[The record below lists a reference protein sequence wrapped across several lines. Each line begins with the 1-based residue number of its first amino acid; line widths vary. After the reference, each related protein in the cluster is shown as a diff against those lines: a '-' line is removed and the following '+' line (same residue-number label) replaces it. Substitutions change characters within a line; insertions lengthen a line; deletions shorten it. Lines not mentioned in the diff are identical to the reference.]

1 MSVEVQ
7 LDGVFENEVELSK
20 KNEVIEEK
28 LDFVEEVLFE
38 MERGSGDQYE
48 FDKIETDLGQISAN
62 EEEIKADIENLKM
75 QVQSENEVY
84 NSLEV
89 NLFALDGTMKDV
101 LAEVAERRSDFRKLK
116 VSIYEDQDKTRT
128 SLESFNSTLGFL
140 QENIEDLQED
150 FADTKTAT
158 IVLEARATKLER
170 EMDDNYELF
179 TGKFTDVNDKFEQIQ
194 NSRNDTIKKY
204 F

>member
-20 KNEVIEEK
+20 KNEVLEEK
-28 LDFVEEVLFE
+28 LDFVEEALFE
-38 MERGSGDQYE
+38 MEQGSGDQYE
-48 FDKIETDLGQISAN
+48 FDKIETDLGQINAK
-62 EEEIKADIENLKM
+62 EKKIKADIENLKM
-75 QVQSENEVY
+75 QVRSENEVY

-89 NLFALDGTMKDV
+89 NIFALNGTMNDV

-116 VSIYEDQDKTRT
+116 VGIYEDQDNTKTK
-128 SLESFNSTLGFL
+128 LETFNTTLNYL
-140 QENIEDLQED
+140 RENIEDLQED

-170 EMDDNYELF
+170 EMDEKMFEAF
-179 TGKFTDVNDKFEQIQ
+179 TEKFKDIDEKLEQIR
-194 NSRNDTIKKY
+194 NSRNDLLN
-204 F
+204 

>member
-20 KNEVIEEK
+20 KNEVLEEK
-28 LDFVEEVLFE
+28 LDFVEEALFE

-48 FDKIETDLGQISAN
+48 FDKIETDLGQISAK
-62 EEEIKADIENLKM
+62 EEEIKAEIDNLKV

-84 NSLEV
+84 NSLEF
-89 NLFALDGTMKDV
+89 NLFTLNGTMKDV

-116 VSIYEDQDKTRT
+116 VGIYDDQDKTRT
-128 SLESFNSTLGFL
+128 KLESFNTTLSYL

-170 EMDDNYELF
+170 EMDERIYEVF
-179 TGKFTDVNDKFEQIQ
+179 TDKFTEVDEKLEQIR
-194 NSRNDTIKKY
+194 NSRNDLLKV
-204 F
+204 

>member
-20 KNEVIEEK
+20 KNEVLEEK
-28 LDFVEEVLFE
+28 LDFVEEALFE

-48 FDKIETDLGQISAN
+48 FDKIETDLGQISAK
-62 EEEIKADIENLKM
+62 EEEIKAEIDNLKM

-84 NSLEV
+84 NSLEF
-89 NLFALDGTMKDV
+89 NLFTLNGTMKDV

-116 VSIYEDQDKTRT
+116 VGIYDDQDKTRT
-128 SLESFNSTLGFL
+128 KLESFNTTLSYL

-170 EMDDNYELF
+170 EMDERIYEVF
-179 TGKFTDVNDKFEQIQ
+179 TDKFTEVDEKLEQIR
-194 NSRNDTIKKY
+194 NSRNDLLKV
-204 F
+204 

>member
-28 LDFVEEVLFE
+28 LDFVEEALFE

-48 FDKIETDLGQISAN
+48 FDKIETDLGQISAK
-62 EEEIKADIENLKM
+62 EEEIKAEIDNLKM

-84 NSLEV
+84 NSLEF
-89 NLFALDGTMKDV
+89 NLFTLNGTMKDV

-116 VSIYEDQDKTRT
+116 VGINDDQDKTRT
-128 SLESFNSTLGFL
+128 KLESFNTTLSYL

-150 FADTKTAT
+150 FADTKAAT

-170 EMDDNYELF
+170 EMDERIYEVF
-179 TGKFTDVNDKFEQIQ
+179 TDKFTEVDEKLEKIR
-194 NSRNDTIKKY
+194 NSRNDSLKV
-204 F
+204 

>member
-28 LDFVEEVLFE
+28 LDFVEEALFE

-48 FDKIETDLGQISAN
+48 FDKIETDLGQISAK
-62 EEEIKADIENLKM
+62 EEEIKAEIDNLKM

-84 NSLEV
+84 NSLEF
-89 NLFALDGTMKDV
+89 NLFTLNGTMKDV
-101 LAEVAERRSDFRKLK
+101 LAEVAERRSDFQKLK
-116 VSIYEDQDKTRT
+116 VGIYDDQDKTRT
-128 SLESFNSTLGFL
+128 KLESFNTTLSYL

-170 EMDDNYELF
+170 EMDERIYEVF
-179 TGKFTDVNDKFEQIQ
+179 TDKFTEVDEKLEQIR
-194 NSRNDTIKKY
+194 NSRNDLLKV
-204 F
+204 